1 MRRGLL
7 HDTPIL
13 GKRVQIL
20 GPIQGR
26 DCPEVSWE
34 WEEGRR
40 VQDGGK
46 VEGPQAHKAGGRAR
60 QRELAAEH
68 AAAAAAAAAVS
79 YRIRLLGNRAA
90 LKRGWGGGLPS
101 EDAAEERRIEAFG
114 GRQPSLNFSHSY
126 FVF

>member
-13 GKRVQIL
+13 GKCVQTL

-46 VEGPQAHKAGGRAR
+46 VEGPQARKAGGRAR
-60 QRELAAEH
+60 QRELGAEH
-68 AAAAAAAAAVS
+68 AAAAAALS

>member
-1 MRRGLL
+1 MALLGRGVRGQRRGERSGGR
-7 HDTPIL
+7 PR
-13 GKRVQIL
+13 GVRCPRWAERAA
-20 GPIQGR
+20 GPG
-26 DCPEVSWE
+26 
-34 WEEGRR
+34 
-40 VQDGGK
+40 
-46 VEGPQAHKAGGRAR
+46 AGGAAGASSDPRASIT
-60 QRELAAEH
+60 
-68 AAAAAAAAAVS
+68 AAAAAVS